1 MNFQIPDF
9 YSTAL
14 KAKTVGKKTVR
25 LRTFPDY
32 LWIQLKK
39 FAVAENWT
47 PYKLDVEIKM
57 PDEIDLGCLKSKG
70 GLQPGEEQLPEEEVI
85 PSLTY
90 WLFGTMSEG
99 QKAQCKDPLF
109 D

>member
-1 MNFQIPDF
+1 MCHFLLSASFISQIPDF
-9 YSTAL
+9 YSSAL
-14 KAKTVGKKTVR
+14 KGKTVGKKTVR

-57 PDEIDLGCLKSKG
+57 PDEIDLGCLRSKG
-70 GLQPGEEQLPEEEVI
+70 GLQAGEEQLPEEEEVNQLI
-85 PSLTY
+85 T
-90 WLFGTMSEG
+90 
-99 QKAQCKDPLF
+99 
-109 D
+109 

>member
-1 MNFQIPDF
+1 MYYIVLQIPDF

-14 KAKTVGKKTVR
+14 KAKTVAKRTVR

-57 PDEIDLGCLKSKG
+57 PDDA
-70 GLQPGEEQLPEEEVI
+70 PAPEFVPPCDEEVVKLYDKI
-85 PSLTY
+85 WTRL
-90 WLFGTMSEG
+90 
-99 QKAQCKDPLF
+99 QK
-109 D
+109 

>member
-85 PSLTY
+85 PRLK
-90 WLFGTMSEG
+90 L
-99 QKAQCKDPLF
+99 AV
-109 D
+109 